1 VTRAVS
7 QRHRVALL
15 LLSATMF
22 CATCTAGEPPAGT
35 DTRSSRWAEPITSYP
50 GLPNMFRVS
59 DGLFRGAQPSRADGY
74 ASLAEMGIK
83 TVVNLRGG
91 HDEEDLCRRHELDY
105 VYIPMKAWSFEEEDV
120 VRFLQVASRPEN
132 QPVFVHCRR
141 GADRAG
147 MAVAAYRVVVEGWSR
162 EDALF
167 EMTEGPYG
175 YNPRWKKL
183 ARFVEDLDVDRLREA
198 AGLTAPG
205 SVSGGQGGR

>member
-1 VTRAVS
+1 MS
-7 QRHRVALL
+7 L
-15 LLSATMF
+15 
-22 CATCTAGEPPAGT
+22 
-35 DTRSSRWAEPITSYP
+35 WAEPIASYP
-50 GLPNMFRVS
+50 GLSNLYRVS
-59 DGLFRGAQPSRADGY
+59 DGLYRGAQPSKADGY

-91 HDEEDLCRRHELDY
+91 HDEEDLCRQHDLDY
-105 VYIPMKAWSFEEEDV
+105 VYIPMRAWSFDEEDV
-120 VRFLQVASRPEN
+120 IRFLQVASRAEN

-167 EMTEGPYG
+167 EMTQGPYN

-183 ARFVEDLDVDRLREA
+183 ARFIEELDVDRLREA
-198 AGLTAPG
+198 AGLPA
-205 SVSGGQGGR
+205 VESGGVQVPDAR